1 MATSLTFL
9 LVCCLL
15 QGVLCDE
22 FRVTLPQTIEVI
34 SGSCVT
40 IPCCFNIQNI
50 HEINLNKSCE
60 AKWKSEDGS
69 DFPSNFENLST
80 TKEVTGDLT
89 KKDCTTTFTNM
100 RPDYSKGYNFRLEC
114 PNDLKWTFR
123 ETIVTISVKDNPP
136 FPTLQP
142 STLTVMEGTS
152 VSLTCSA
159 PAPCWHHPPTLTW
172 TSNLGRNSPKDTTVS
187 VSPSGPVPENT
198 NVSLTCSSN
207 ANPAVRSYTWYTAD
221 RHQETYIGNGHV
233 LNIEASKVNSPFFC
247 KAENDV
253 GVGCSNLSQIDVQ
266 FPPQILPSSDCTN
279 TAGQV
284 NCYCEAMGNP
294 APTIDWYL
302 DGLPVNQ
309 SGMFAI
315 SNETLNDACLRSN
328 ITVTQ
333 PQGRDLSTLLCR
345 SINSLGS
352 ASQKF
357 CVTSLQSSAES
368 QDRVMFLVII
378 STLVALLVL
387 LCVLLFVI
395 RAPRNC
401 HNLKSQITG
410 EINTSQLLIR
420 EENEVPSTTQDDANG
435 TNSAIN
441 TANLPSTGQ
450 HDAEAP
456 SDSSKKNGASCD
468 VIYSSVTWKS
478 KRKSKKEDESV
489 DMNPSGS
496 SYLEE
501 AECRVGRNRRSFV
514 SDALEMGNLY
524 EELEPRIMRKEV
536 ECEYGQVK
544 FKDKSTRQK

>member
-40 IPCCFNIQNI
+40 IPCSFNIQNI
-50 HEINLNKSCE
+50 YKSYLHNGCE
-60 AKWKSEDGS
+60 AKWKSGDGS
-69 DFPSNFENLST
+69 YFPSNSENPAT

-100 RPDYSKGYNFRLEC
+100 RPHYSKGYYFRLEC
-114 PNDLKWTFR
+114 QNELKWDFK

-136 FPTLQP
+136 SPTLKP
-142 STLTVMEGTS
+142 STLTVKEGTS

-159 PAPCWHHPPTLTW
+159 PAPCWRHPPTLTW
-172 TSNLGRNSPKDTTVS
+172 TSNLGHSEET
-187 VSPSGPVPENT
+187 
-198 NVSLTCSSN
+198 L
-207 ANPAVRSYTWYTAD
+207 
-221 RHQETYIGNGHV
+221 QEKRDKTKVKISV
-233 LNIEASKVNSPFFC
+233 LNFTASHLHHEKNIFCTAAYKKQDGSTDALVNTSL
-247 KAENDV
+247 KA
-253 GVGCSNLSQIDVQ
+253 SIS
-266 FPPQILPSSDCTN
+266 FPPQILPSSDCKN

-284 NCYCEAMGNP
+284 NCSCEAMGNP

-309 SGMFAI
+309 SGKFAI
-315 SNETLNDACLRSN
+315 SNETLNDTCLRSD

-468 VIYSSVTWKS
+468 VIYASVTWKS
-478 KRKSKKEDESV
+478 KKEDECV

-501 AECRVGRNRRSFV
+501 AECRVARNRRSFV
-514 SDALEMGNLY
+514 SDALEMGNLCRCGRCM
-524 EELEPRIMRKEV
+524 PFWN
-536 ECEYGQVK
+536 GQTLP
-544 FKDKSTRQK
+544 DRN